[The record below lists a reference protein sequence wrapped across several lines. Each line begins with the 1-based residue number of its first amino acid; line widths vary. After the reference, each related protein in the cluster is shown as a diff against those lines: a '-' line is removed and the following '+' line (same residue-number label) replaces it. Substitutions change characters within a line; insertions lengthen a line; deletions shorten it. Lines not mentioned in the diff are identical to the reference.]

1 MSHLAPEDVSGRKVR
16 TDNHQGAGRERDLAV
31 IPGLGRGDGGGQ
43 DDTGHRG
50 GARGRGV
57 QIQGRVRQMGR
68 PVQVCIYQDKNFSI
82 LSVTLNLMRHLGFQ
96 NILLSSLCICTT
108 QRDFTVSD
116 AFSWIIL
123 QNHFRS

>member
-50 GARGRGV
+50 EARGRRV

-68 PVQVCIYQDKNFSI
+68 PVQVCKNQGIASARLRQEFFNSLSNFKPDETSRISKYSVEFS
-82 LSVTLNLMRHLGFQ
+82 LYMYYTKRLHRL
-96 NILLSSLCICTT
+96 
-108 QRDFTVSD
+108 
-116 AFSWIIL
+116 
-123 QNHFRS
+123 

>member
-1 MSHLAPEDVSGRKVR
+1 MSHLAPEDVSCWKVR

-43 DDTGHRG
+43 DDPGHRG

-68 PVQVCIYQDKNFSI
+68 PVQVCKNQASSSLRQELYIISI
-82 LSVTLNLMRHLGFQ
+82 LSVTFNL
-96 NILLSSLCICTT
+96 
-108 QRDFTVSD
+108 
-116 AFSWIIL
+116 
-123 QNHFRS
+123 